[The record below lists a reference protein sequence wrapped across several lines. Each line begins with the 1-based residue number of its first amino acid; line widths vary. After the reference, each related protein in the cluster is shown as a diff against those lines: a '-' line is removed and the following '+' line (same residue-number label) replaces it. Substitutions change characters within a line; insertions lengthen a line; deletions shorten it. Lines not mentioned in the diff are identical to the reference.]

1 MSRTRKTAKQTG
13 KRRVIL
19 VPASE
24 VKTCKPEG
32 NKTNTI
38 TFRVDGIPA
47 TQGSKKHVGR
57 GVMVEMNKK
66 LPAWRKDIINTGR
79 AVAPKT
85 PLDCPVSVETT
96 IWVPRPKK
104 PRFNVPATPGDLD
117 KYLRAIG
124 DGIEQAG
131 ILKNDARI
139 THWTAT
145 KHYANEAT
153 PPGADIT
160 ITWKETQ

>member
-1 MSRTRKTAKQTG
+1 MKE
-13 KRRVIL
+13 
-19 VPASE
+19 P
-24 VKTCKPEG
+24 PM
-32 NKTNTI
+32 NTI

-47 TQGSKKHVGR
+47 TQGSKRHVGR

-66 LPAWRKDIINTGR
+66 LPAWRKAIINTGR
-79 AVAPKT
+79 TVAPKQ
-85 PLDCPVSVETT
+85 PLDCPVSVETA

-145 KHYANEAT
+145 KHYANNTT
-153 PPGADIT
+153 PPGAHIT

>member
-1 MSRTRKTAKQTG
+1 M
-13 KRRVIL
+13 
-19 VPASE
+19 
-24 VKTCKPEG
+24 PE
-32 NKTNTI
+32 NTI

-47 TQGSKKHVGR
+47 TQGSKRHVGGGR
-57 GVMVEMNKK
+57 MVEMNKK
-66 LPAWRKDIINTGR
+66 LPAWRKTIINTGR
-79 AVAPKT
+79 TVAPKQ

-131 ILKNDARI
+131 IVKNDARI

-145 KHYANEAT
+145 KHYANNDT
-153 PPGADIT
+153 PPGAHIT
-160 ITWKETQ
+160 ITWKDNQ